1 MEEITYAGLYD
12 KGKAELLLAGIE
24 NADFDAR
31 ALLLYTF
38 NLNLNDFYLEGRIKI
53 PRNKDDKIKNYK
65 NYIKKRAS
73 HIPLQY
79 ITNFQNFCGTL

>member
-31 ALLLYTF
+31 ALLLYSR
-38 NLNLNDFYLEGRIKI
+38 EIG
-53 PRNKDDKIKNYK
+53 
-65 NYIKKRAS
+65 RAS
-73 HIPLQY
+73 
-79 ITNFQNFCGTL
+79 CRERV